1 MNQEFRNKP
10 VNEIMMLALYN
21 RFRPLRIKPDSA
33 ELSSEMDVLD
43 FCLGIN
49 CLSRCQHDIKIKI
62 MFELC
67 DTDDD
72 GCMKPTQILHMLQKI
87 ERVFVRETA
96 RIELQSQTLLNSLAD
111 KRAEANF
118 NFIMTTIRQ

>member
-1 MNQEFRNKP
+1 
-10 VNEIMMLALYN
+10 
-21 RFRPLRIKPDSA
+21 
-33 ELSSEMDVLD
+33 
-43 FCLGIN
+43 
-49 CLSRCQHDIKIKI
+49 

-111 KRAEANF
+111 KRAEQKF
-118 NFIMTTIRQ
+118 NFIMTTIRQQAIKKQYKEHIKKQRAEEEKKTGKKVSRREIEAKM